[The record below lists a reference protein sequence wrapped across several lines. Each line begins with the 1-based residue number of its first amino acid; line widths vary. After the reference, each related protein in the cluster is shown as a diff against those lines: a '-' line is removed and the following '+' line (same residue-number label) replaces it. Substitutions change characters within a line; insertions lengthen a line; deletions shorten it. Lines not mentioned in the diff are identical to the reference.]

1 MVGLAHI
8 ILSSKIKK
16 PAYDGRKW
24 VFNFWVFDK
33 SNEEGFISNTNSE
46 WLSQNYQSSIAS
58 TVWRAVG
65 VV

>member
-8 ILSSKIKK
+8 ILTKK
-16 PAYDGRKW
+16 TKSPLMTGRKW
-24 VFNFWVFDK
+24 VFNFWVFAK

-46 WLSQNYQSSIAS
+46 WLSQNYQSLITS
-58 TVWRAVG
+58 TVWWAVE